1 VLVNKRFDLMKV
13 VIVYDSVSPSKITA
27 FVAETVHGV
36 LKKRELEVD
45 SFFVEDADKVAVKDY
60 DCLLAGAP
68 TMQFRVSSRMRQFL
82 DGLSNQDFS
91 GKLAAAFG
99 TQVQSRF
106 SASAAKGIEGK
117 LKTLGFKMVTP
128 PLIVYVDG
136 KLRENTWHLKEGEL
150 EKVEKWAQGVAE
162 ALLK

>member
-1 VLVNKRFDLMKV
+1 MKV
-13 VIVYDSVSPSKITA
+13 AIVYDSVSPSRITA
-27 FVAETVHGV
+27 FVAETVHGT
-36 LKKRELEVD
+36 LKQKGLEVD
-45 SFFVEDADKVAVKDY
+45 SFFVEDVDEVDVKNY

-68 TMQFRVSSRMRQFL
+68 TMQFRISSRMRQFL
-82 DGLSNQDFS
+82 DVLSNKNLS

-99 TQVQSRF
+99 TQVQSRI
-106 SASAAKGIEGK
+106 SASAAKGIDGK
-117 LKTLGFKMVTP
+117 LKNMGFKMVSA

>member
-1 VLVNKRFDLMKV
+1 MKV
-13 VIVYDSVSPSKITA
+13 VVVYDSVSPSKMTA
-27 FVAETVHGV
+27 LVAETIKGV
-36 LKKRELEVD
+36 LKQKGLEVD
-45 SFFVEDADKVAVKDY
+45 SFFTENVDNTALKGY

-82 DGLSNQDFS
+82 DGLSTKEFS

-106 SASAAKGIEGK
+106 SASAAKGIDGK
-117 LKTLGFKMVTP
+117 LKTLGFKMVTA

-136 KLRENTWHLKEGEL
+136 KLRENTWRLKEGEQ
-150 EKVEKWAQGVAE
+150 EKAEKWAQGLAE
-162 ALLK
+162 ALMK